1 MPAGTPS
8 MKLQARFLQLP
19 LLFDAALLA
28 REIATI
34 PESDWRPHPAGYAG
48 NDFLPLVAVNGD
60 PSDESFNGP
69 MRATPHLSPE
79 RPYLWQTLAS
89 IGAVLGRTRLMR
101 LSGRAEVSEHA
112 DVNYY
117 WRERMRV
124 HVPIVTQPAVKF
136 YCGQAVAHMAAGEC
150 WIFDTWSLHRVVN
163 DQTHARIHL
172 VADTVGGEHML
183 QLMAQGRTPDKSSP
197 PGWSPRAVAPSLER
211 RTVEFESLNVPVVMS
226 PWEIREHLNFLLAET
241 APNQPAV
248 VEVARVASR
257 FVHGWRAAW
266 SVHGDAEAGWPR
278 YQALLDAFSRDLRTA
293 QAQSLVLVNE
303 VDLFECIRSMVLEF
317 ALTGRGRQSAL
328 RIAPGA

>member
-1 MPAGTPS
+1 

-19 LLFDAALLA
+19 LLFDAAQLA

-34 PESDWRPHPAGYAG
+34 PEGEWRPHPAGFVG
-48 NDFLPLVAVNGD
+48 NDFLPLVSVNGD
-60 PSDESFNGP
+60 PSNEGFTGP
-69 MRATPHLSPE
+69 MRPTRHLSLE

-136 YCGQAVAHMAAGEC
+136 YCGDTDAHMAAGEC

-172 VADTVGGEHML
+172 VMDTVGGEQML
-183 QLMAQGRTPDKSSP
+183 NLMAQGRVPGGSSP
-197 PGWSPRAVAPSLER
+197 PGWSLRSVAPSTER
-211 RTVEFESLNVPVVMS
+211 RALDFETVNVPVVMS
-226 PWEIREHLNFLLAET
+226 PWEVREHINFLLGEAL
-241 APNQPAV
+241 PNQTATAD
-248 VEVARVASR
+248 VARAASR
-257 FVHGWRAAW
+257 FVHGWRAMWAA
-266 SVHGDAEAGWPR
+266 HGESEGGWPHYR
-278 YQALLDAFSRDLRTA
+278 GLLDTFGKDL
-293 QAQSLVLVNE
+293 QSARAHDIRLSNE
-303 VDLFECIRSMVLEF
+303 VDFLECIRAMVLDY
-317 ALTGRGRQSAL
+317 ALTGPQRSVLAAASPRV
-328 RIAPGA
+328 

>member
-1 MPAGTPS
+1 

-34 PESDWRPHPAGYAG
+34 AESAWRPHPAGYAG

-60 PSDESFNGP
+60 VTDEGFTGP
-69 MRATPHLSPE
+69 MRPTPHLSPD
-79 RPYLWQTLAS
+79 RPYLWQTLTS

-117 WRERMRV
+117 WRDRMRV

-136 YCGQAVAHMAAGEC
+136 YCGDTVAHMAAGEC

-172 VADTVGGEHML
+172 VIDTVGGEQML
-183 QLMAQGRTPDKSSP
+183 NLMAHGRV
-197 PGWSPRAVAPSLER
+197 PGAAAPSWAPRHVSPSTER
-211 RTVEFESLNVPVVMS
+211 RAPDFETVNVPTVMS
-226 PWEIREHLNFLLAET
+226 PWEVREHINFLLGEAL
-241 APNQPAV
+241 PNQPATA
-248 VEVARVASR
+248 EATRVASR
-257 FVHGWRAAW
+257 FVHSWRGLW
-266 SVHGDAEAGWPR
+266 SAFGEGEAGWPR
-278 YQALLDAFSRDLRTA
+278 YRALLDAFARELSVARAHDIQLR
-293 QAQSLVLVNE
+293 NE
-303 VDLFECIRSMVLEF
+303 VDFLECVHAMVLEY
-317 ALTGRGRQSAL
+317 ALTDRARTITRAV
-328 RIAPGA
+328 APGA